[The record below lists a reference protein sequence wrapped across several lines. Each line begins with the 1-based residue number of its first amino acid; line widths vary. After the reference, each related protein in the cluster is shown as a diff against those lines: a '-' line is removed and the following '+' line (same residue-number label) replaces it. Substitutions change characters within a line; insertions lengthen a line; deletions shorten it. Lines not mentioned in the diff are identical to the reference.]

1 MGHPTLQPNAFLRG
15 GKPRKGAGESR
26 QGTLQMMGMMVVKA
40 SLIRSA
46 IYVLGHG
53 GWGKYP

>member
-26 QGTLQMMGMMVVKA
+26 QGYPGDD
-40 SLIRSA
+40 
-46 IYVLGHG
+46 G
-53 GWGKYP
+53 G